1 MTTQVHALSAT
12 LRALLEGTID
22 YAGLFAPASL
32 DMTASVNN
40 YAGYREH
47 PQSWALG
54 RFVLPV
60 GRLDE
65 LLSARECVTLTGR
78 WRLSGILSGN
88 VEAELKAVEEFNRM
102 APGAVVDAIELRVSN
117 MDDIDRVRQHEPV
130 GTTVFYEIAPEQAD
144 ELLPILRHIGGKA
157 KLRTGGVVEDAI
169 PTVEQVAG
177 FVARCAELRVPF
189 KATAGLHHPL
199 RCVRA
204 LTYAAKSPVGT
215 MHGFLNLFTAA
226 ALAWSAVHSSGTPL
240 RETLATCLG
249 DGERAHW
256 HFDNDA
262 LNWSGG
268 HETVRVDAA
277 ELRTMRS
284 QFALSFGSCSFE
296 EPIEELHG
304 LGLL

>member
-1 MTTQVHALSAT
+1 MTTQVHALSVT
-12 LRALLEGTID
+12 LRALLEGAID

-40 YAGYREH
+40 YARYREH

-60 GRLDE
+60 ARLDE
-65 LLSARECVTLTGR
+65 FLNARAKVRLAGK
-78 WRLSGILSGN
+78 WRLSGIVSGN
-88 VEAELKAVEEFNRM
+88 VETELKSVEDFNRM
-102 APGAVVDAIELRVSN
+102 EPGAVVDAIEARVSN
-117 MDDIDRVRQHEPV
+117 MDDIDRVRQHEPA

-169 PTVEQVAG
+169 PAVEQVAG

-199 RCVRA
+199 RCVHA
-204 LTYAAKSPVGT
+204 LTYAAESPVGM

-226 ALAWSAVHSSGTPL
+226 ALAWNAAHSGGTSV

-256 HFDNDA
+256 HFGDDA
-262 LNWSGG
+262 LNWSGA
-268 HETVRVDAA
+268 HETIRVDAA